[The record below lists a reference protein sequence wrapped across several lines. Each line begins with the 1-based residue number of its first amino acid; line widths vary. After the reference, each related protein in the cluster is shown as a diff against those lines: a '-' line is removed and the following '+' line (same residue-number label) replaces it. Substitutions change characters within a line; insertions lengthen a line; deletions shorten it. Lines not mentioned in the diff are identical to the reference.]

1 MSDIAIQAEGLGKEY
16 QIGKRESYRSLRDT
30 LSEAFQK
37 PFRRSRRDQVEKF
50 WALKDVSFEVK
61 RGEIIGIIGRN
72 GAGKSTLLKLLS
84 RITEPTKGYADIYG
98 RVASLLEV
106 GTGFHPELTGREN
119 IYLNGAILGMK
130 KAEIER
136 HFDDIVAFAEVEKF
150 LETPVKHYSS
160 GMYVRLGFSV
170 AVHLEPEVLVVDE
183 VLAVGDAQ
191 FQRKCL
197 GKLKSV
203 GRTSGRTIL
212 FVSHNMAAVRS
223 ICSRGILLD
232 QGVTVLQG
240 QIDEVVDSYLR
251 DNPQT
256 GLASQSLETP
266 SFFLE
271 SVEIRQTRGGVIKT
285 FDPVQILVT
294 FTPKQDIADFGL
306 YIGIISADE
315 QRVAGLDSPD
325 FVTLPPIPAGRQT
338 AAGFE
343 IPSFPFLAGNYWLEI
358 HLKDLSVPKYEFVE
372 GRFGFEVAESPV
384 YGGRKLDRWFGTVG
398 LAAKPIV
405 DESLYAGT
413 MSEVPPDAAAVSP
426 EAY

>member
-1 MSDIAIQAEGLGKEY
+1 MSDIAIQVEGIGKEY
-16 QIGKRESYRSLRDT
+16 RIGKRESYRSLRDT
-30 LSEAFQK
+30 LAERFRR
-37 PFRRSRRDQVEKF
+37 PFRRSAGDQVETF

-61 RGEIIGIIGRN
+61 RGEVIGIVGRN
-72 GAGKSTLLKLLS
+72 GAGKSTLLKVLS
-84 RITEPTKGYADIYG
+84 RITEPTKGYADIHG

-136 HFDDIVAFAEVEKF
+136 QFDAIVAFAEVEKF
-150 LETPVKHYSS
+150 LDMPVKHYSS
-160 GMYVRLGFSV
+160 GMHVRLGFSV
-170 AVHLEPEVLVVDE
+170 AVHLEPEILVVDE

-197 GKLKSV
+197 SKLKSV

-223 ICSRGILLD
+223 ICTRGILLD
-232 QGVTVLQG
+232 GGEAVLQG

-256 GLASQSLETP
+256 GLASQSVETP
-266 SFFLE
+266 SFFLD
-271 SVEIRQTRGGVIKT
+271 SVEIRPARGGVIKT
-285 FDPVQILVT
+285 FDSVQVLVT

-306 YIGIISADE
+306 YVGILSADE

-338 AAGFE
+338 TAGFE
-343 IPSFPFLAGNYWLEI
+343 IPSFPFLAGNYHLEV
-358 HLKDLSVPKYEFVE
+358 HLKDLSVPKYECVE
-372 GRFGFEVAESPV
+372 SLFTFEVAESPV

-405 DESLYAGT
+405 DESLYAGA
-413 MSEVPPDAAAVSP
+413 MSEVPPAARTNSI
-426 EAY
+426 

>member
-1 MSDIAIQAEGLGKEY
+1 MSETAIHVQGLGKEY
-16 QIGKRESYRSLRDT
+16 RIGKCESYRSLRDT
-30 LSEAFQK
+30 LAEAFHR
-37 PFRRSRRDQVEKF
+37 PFRRSAREQVENF

-61 RGEIIGIIGRN
+61 QGEVIGIIGRN
-72 GAGKSTLLKLLS
+72 GAGKSTLLKILS

-98 RVASLLEV
+98 RIASLLEV

-130 KAEIER
+130 KTEIQR
-136 HFDDIVAFAEVEKF
+136 HFDDIVAFAEVGKF
-150 LETPVKHYSS
+150 LDTPVKHYSS
-160 GMYVRLGFSV
+160 GMHVRLGFSV
-170 AVHLEPEVLVVDE
+170 AVHLEPEILVVDE

-197 GKLKSV
+197 AKLKSV

-212 FVSHNMAAVRS
+212 FVSHNMAAVRG
-223 ICSRGILLD
+223 ICTRGILLD
-232 QGVTVLQG
+232 HGVTVLQG
-240 QIDEVVDSYLR
+240 QIDEVVDSYLK

-256 GLASQSLETP
+256 GVASQSLETP
-266 SFFLE
+266 SFFLD
-271 SVEIRQTRGGVIKT
+271 SVEIRQARGGVIKT
-285 FDPVQILVT
+285 FDPVQIVVT
-294 FTPKQDIADFGL
+294 FTPKQDIADFGF
-306 YIGIISADE
+306 YIGILSADE

-338 AAGFE
+338 TAGFE
-343 IPSFPFLAGNYWLEI
+343 ISSFPFLAGDYRLEI
-358 HLKDLSVPKYEFVE
+358 HLKDLSVPKYECVE
-372 GRFGFEVAESPV
+372 GLFTFEVAESPV

-405 DESLYAGT
+405 DETLYAGA
-413 MSEVPPDAAAVSP
+413 MSDVPSGAAAFNP

>member
-1 MSDIAIQAEGLGKEY
+1 MSETAIHVEGLGKEY
-16 QIGKRESYRSLRDT
+16 RIGKRESYRSLRDT
-30 LSEAFQK
+30 LVEVFHK
-37 PFRRSRRDQVEKF
+37 PFRRGRVEKF
-50 WALKDVSFEVK
+50 WALNDVSFEAK
-61 RGEIIGIIGRN
+61 QGEVIGIIGRN
-72 GAGKSTLLKLLS
+72 GAGKSTLLKILS

-130 KAEIER
+130 KAEIQR

-150 LETPVKHYSS
+150 LDMPVKHYSS
-160 GMYVRLGFSV
+160 GMHVRLGFSV

-223 ICSRGILLD
+223 ICTRGILLD
-232 QGVTVLQG
+232 HGVTVMQG
-240 QIDEVVDSYLR
+240 NIDEIVDFYLR
-251 DNPQT
+251 DSPQV
-256 GLASQSLETP
+256 GAASQSVETP
-266 SFFLE
+266 SFMLD
-271 SVEIRQTRGGVIKT
+271 SVQIRQARGTVIKT
-285 FDPVQILVT
+285 FDPVEILVT

-306 YIGIISADE
+306 YVGIFSADE
-315 QRVAGLDSPD
+315 QRIAGLDSPD

-338 AAGFE
+338 TVGFE
-343 IPSFPFLAGNYWLEI
+343 IASLPLLAGNYRLEVY
-358 HLKDLSVPKYEFVE
+358 LKDLSVPKYECVE
-372 GRFGFEVAESPV
+372 GLFSFEVAESPV

-405 DESLYAGT
+405 EESLYAGA
-413 MSEVPPDAAAVSP
+413 MSEVPPGAAAVSR

>member
-1 MSDIAIQAEGLGKEY
+1 MSDIAIQVEGIGKEY
-16 QIGKRESYRSLRDT
+16 RIGKRESYRSLRDT
-30 LSEAFQK
+30 LAETFHR
-37 PFRRSRRDQVEKF
+37 PFRRSAGNQVETF

-61 RGEIIGIIGRN
+61 RGEVMGIIGRN
-72 GAGKSTLLKLLS
+72 GAGKSTLLKVLS
-84 RITEPTKGYADIYG
+84 RITEPTKGYADLYG
-98 RVASLLEV
+98 RIASLLEV

-130 KAEIER
+130 KAEIQR

-150 LETPVKHYSS
+150 LDTPVKHYSS
-160 GMYVRLGFSV
+160 GMHVRLGFSV
-170 AVHLEPEVLVVDE
+170 AVHLEPEILVVDE

-197 GKLKSV
+197 AKLKSI

-223 ICSRGILLD
+223 ICTRGILLE
-232 QGVTVLQG
+232 GGEAVLQG
-240 QIDEVVDSYLR
+240 QIDEVIDSYLR

-256 GLASQSLETP
+256 GLVSQSVETP
-266 SFFLE
+266 SFFLD
-271 SVEIRQTRGGVIKT
+271 SVEIRQARGGVIKT

-306 YIGIISADE
+306 YVGIFSADE

-338 AAGFE
+338 TAGFE
-343 IPSFPFLAGNYWLEI
+343 IPSFPFLAGNYCLEV

-372 GRFGFEVAESPV
+372 NLFAFEVAESPV

-405 DESLYAGT
+405 DESLYAGA
-413 MSEVPPDAAAVSP
+413 MSEAPPAARTKSI
-426 EAY
+426 